1 MIPFQKVVKTLGV
14 VFDHKL
20 DWKEQ
25 VTSICKKANSLL
37 YRLNFFRRS
46 TIQQLWNHLIEALLF
61 PIIDYCSLAICE
73 LSDGLNLKLQRV
85 LNSGIRYNVFGLRK
99 SEHITPYRASL

>member
-1 MIPFQKVVKTLGV
+1 MIPFHKVLRTLRV
-14 VFDHKL
+14 LLNHKA

-25 VTSICKKANSLL
+25 VTSIGKKANYLL

-46 TIQQLWNHLIEALLF
+46 TTQYLRKHLIKALLF
-61 PIIDYCSLAICE
+61 SIIDYCSLVICD

-85 LNSGIRYNVFGLRK
+85 LNSGIRYVLGYERVC
-99 SEHITPYRASL
+99 T